1 MSTKILHRCKHFMT
15 IRRENKIKQIR
26 ERLGLSQKQFAD
38 KLGITKGYLSAIE
51 SNKRRPGRKIFE
63 GIIKECLEDLVA
75 VYSGKPEAEPEKLG
89 IVAESGPE
97 WREEDSSAKLS
108 PPEEALIRAIRFLGD
123 EYAKDLYYSVMS
135 QTRKSIQKKRL
146 TKGKLEELR
155 EILRKL
161 GKAAIE

>member
-1 MSTKILHRCKHFMT
+1 MT
-15 IRRENKIKQIR
+15 MRWENKIKQIR

-63 GIIKECLEDLVA
+63 GMIKEYLEDLVA
-75 VYSGKPEAEPEKLG
+75 VYSLKPGDELEKLPA
-89 IVAESGPE
+89 VAESRPK
-97 WREEDSSAKLS
+97 WMEEDSSVILT

-123 EYAKDLYYSVMS
+123 DYAKDLYYNVMS
-135 QTRKSIQKKRL
+135 QTRKSIQEKRL
-146 TKGKLEELR
+146 AKGKLDAVR
-155 EILRKL
+155 QVVKIL

>member
-1 MSTKILHRCKHFMT
+1 MT
-15 IRRENKIKQIR
+15 TTWENKIKQIR

-75 VYSGKPEAEPEKLG
+75 VYSGKPEAELEKLRA
-89 IVAESGPE
+89 VAESGPE
-97 WREEDSSAKLS
+97 WREEDSSVRLT

-123 EYAKDLYYSVMS
+123 DYSKDLYYKVMS
-135 QTRKSIQKKRL
+135 RARKTIQEKNL
-146 TKGKLEELR
+146 SKGELEGLNEVLK
-155 EILRKL
+155 IL
-161 GKAAIE
+161 GMAAIE

>member
-1 MSTKILHRCKHFMT
+1 MT
-15 IRRENKIKQIR
+15 MKWENKIRQIR

-75 VYSGKPEAEPEKLG
+75 VYSGKPEVELEKFG
-89 IVAESGPE
+89 AVAESGPE
-97 WREEDSSAKLS
+97 WQEEDSSVKLT

-123 EYAKDLYYSVMS
+123 EYAKDLYYTVMS
-135 QTRKSIQKKRL
+135 KARKAMQAEDLSKKE
-146 TKGKLEELR
+146 LEGLNAVLR
-155 EILRKL
+155 IL
-161 GKAAIE
+161 GTAAIE